1 VIVVDATVITAFIL
15 REPGWKKYADI
26 IKNCCTVD
34 HAAKE
39 VSNAIWKSFRR
50 GFISEEDAKAKF
62 QAMRKLID
70 VNVIL
75 YNELEVLDKAFEVSI
90 KEGITVYDAL
100 YIALSMKLG
109 GKLATLDKRQKSVAE
124 NLGIETLVG

>member
-1 VIVVDATVITAFIL
+1 
-15 REPGWKKYADI
+15 
-26 IKNCCTVD
+26 
-34 HAAKE
+34 
-39 VSNAIWKSFRR
+39 SNAIWKSFRR